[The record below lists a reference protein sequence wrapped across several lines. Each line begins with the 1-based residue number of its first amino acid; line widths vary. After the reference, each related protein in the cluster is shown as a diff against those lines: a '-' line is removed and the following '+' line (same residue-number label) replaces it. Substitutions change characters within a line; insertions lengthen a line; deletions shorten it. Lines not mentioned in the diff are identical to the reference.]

1 MNRHTLLDVYLGLR
15 ADSLR
20 AVTGAIMLASAGG
33 AADAAIHKPGGAPPA
48 AGPSYSDTREAP
60 RLPEPSEKPGH

>member
-48 AGPSYSDTREAP
+48 GPSYSDTREAP
-60 RLPEPSEKPGH
+60 RLPEPPERLDH